1 MLAGLFLWQHGA
13 VAIDVSQV
21 IDLDRYPI
29 HVSGEARR
37 QLVADVQKDV
47 RSVGCAV
54 IKQFVKPSAIPALV
68 AEGDR
73 VAHLGHRNFN
83 RTNPYFTQLP
93 PDLPDTH
100 PLRRFYDR
108 SNAFVPADNFG
119 DDSIIR
125 AMYEW
130 PAFAPFIHE
139 VLEEPSFYRYAD
151 PLADVIINL
160 AEEGNGFP
168 WHFDTNN
175 YTVTLAIQNEDDGG
189 EFEYSP
195 NLRTPTDENY
205 DGVGRVLDGDQT
217 LIHSLHLEPGDLQI
231 FKGRYSLHRV
241 TPLSG
246 PTMRYV
252 AIFSFTEMEGI
263 VGSPE
268 RTKQL
273 YGRVLPIHLERAG
286 MRGDALVD

>member
-1 MLAGLFLWQHGA
+1 M
-13 VAIDVSQV
+13 AIDIAQV
-21 IDLDRYPI
+21 VDLDRYPI
-29 HVSGEARR
+29 HEDGEARR
-37 QLVADVQKDV
+37 QLVSSVQEDV

-54 IKQFVKPSAIPALV
+54 IKQFVKPEAIPALV

-73 VAHLGHRNFN
+73 VSHLGHRNFN

-93 PDLPDTH
+93 ADLPDTH

-119 DDSIIR
+119 EDSIIR

-130 PAFAPFIHE
+130 PSFAPFIQE
-139 VLEEPSFYRYAD
+139 VLEEPSFFRYAD
-151 PLADVIINL
+151 PLADVVINL

-175 YTVTLAIQNEDDGG
+175 YTVTLAIQNAEHGG
-189 EFEYSP
+189 EFEFSP

-205 DGVGRVLDGDQT
+205 DGVGRVLDGDQS

-252 AIFSFTEMEGI
+252 AIFSFTEMEGV